1 MFIGDCE
8 TLANG
13 LYLSVDWI
21 SFTIKES
28 MSYLDVVSYFGL
40 RMEDFQTG
48 LNGRY
53 GYKSRIQHSIV
64 PIHIL
69 YDGNDDMGVHV
80 DISGSAV
87 GYFLNAYKEKKTCEM
102 TPFGELSYSVESFDS
117 TVLTDLLKDIMDKG
131 QLTRLDLAVDD
142 LGCRYYSLDE
152 LTDIFNSGLYV
163 SKFKKWKL
171 NIEKCNGE
179 TTGHTIY
186 LGSRTSEIMFRIYD
200 KKLEQNSKSDCDT
213 IDNPWVRWEIELHK
227 DRACAVALYLIS
239 GNNLSNAVIGIL
251 ANYLRLIERDNERNS
266 RCSTSDKWNDFI
278 CGISKLSLYQRSPE
292 KTLEEKKEW
301 LIKQVAPTI
310 SAIYRIDGDL
320 SFIYDLIDNGS
331 SRISAELRHLI
342 QNALEGVSYDVES
355 CI

>member
-8 TLANG
+8 KLANG
-13 LYLSVDWI
+13 LYLSVDWL
-21 SFTIKES
+21 SFTVKDG

-53 GYKSRIQHSIV
+53 GYKSRIQHSIC
-64 PIHIL
+64 PIHVL
-69 YDGNDDMGVHV
+69 YDGMDGMGVHV

-87 GYFLNAYKEKKTCEM
+87 GYFLNAYKEKRTCDM

-117 TVLTDLLKDIMDKG
+117 TVLADLLKDIMDKG

-142 LGCRYYSLDE
+142 FGCRYYSLEE

-163 SKFKKWKL
+163 SKFRKWKL
-171 NIEKCNGE
+171 NMEKCKGY

-200 KKLEQNSKSDCDT
+200 KKLEQNSKKECEQVE
-213 IDNPWVRWEIELHK
+213 NPWVRWEIELHK
-227 DRACAVALYLIS
+227 DRACAVALYLIA

-251 ANYLRLIERDNERNS
+251 ANYLRLIDGDNS
-266 RCSTSDKWNDFI
+266 RDSRCATSEKWNDFI
-278 CGISKLSLYQRSPE
+278 CGISKLSLYQTVSE

-301 LIKQVAPTI
+301 LVKQVAPTI

-320 SFIYDLIDNGS
+320 SFIYELIENGS

-342 QNALEGVSYDVES
+342 QRALEGALYDA
-355 CI
+355 

>member
-13 LYLSVDWI
+13 LYLSVDWL
-21 SFTIKES
+21 SFTVKDG

-53 GYKSRIQHSIV
+53 GYKSRIQHTIC
-64 PIHIL
+64 PIHVL

-80 DISGSAV
+80 DVSGSAV
-87 GYFLNAYKEKKTCEM
+87 GYFLNSYKEKKTCDM

-117 TVLTDLLKDIMDKG
+117 TVLSDLLKDIMDKG

-142 LGCRYYSLDE
+142 FGCCYYSLDE

-171 NIEKCNGE
+171 NIEKGKGN

-186 LGSRTSEIMFRIYD
+186 LGSRASEIMFRIYD
-200 KKLEQNSKSDCDT
+200 KKLEQNSKKDCDFVK
-213 IDNPWVRWEIELHK
+213 NPWVRWEIELHK
-227 DRACAVALYLIS
+227 ERACAVALYLIS
-239 GNNLSNAVIGIL
+239 GNNLSNTVIGIL
-251 ANYLRLIERDNERNS
+251 ANYLRLIERDNERDS

-278 CGISKLSLYQRSPE
+278 CGISKLSLYQTVFE
-292 KTLEEKKEW
+292 KTLEDKKEW

-320 SFIYDLIDNGS
+320 SFIYDLIENGS

-342 QNALEGVSYDVES
+342 QRALEGALYDA
-355 CI
+355 

>member
-1 MFIGDCE
+1 M
-8 TLANG
+8 
-13 LYLSVDWI
+13 
-21 SFTIKES
+21 
-28 MSYLDVVSYFGL
+28 
-40 RMEDFQTG
+40 
-48 LNGRY
+48 
-53 GYKSRIQHSIV
+53 
-64 PIHIL
+64 
-69 YDGNDDMGVHV
+69 
-80 DISGSAV
+80 
-87 GYFLNAYKEKKTCEM
+87 
-102 TPFGELSYSVESFDS
+102 
-117 TVLTDLLKDIMDKG
+117 
-131 QLTRLDLAVDD
+131 
-142 LGCRYYSLDE
+142 
-152 LTDIFNSGLYV
+152 
-163 SKFKKWKL
+163 

-320 SFIYDLIDNGS
+320 SFIYDLIENGS

>member
-200 KKLEQNSKSDCDT
+200 KKLEQNSKSD
-213 IDNPWVRWEIELHK
+213 W
-227 DRACAVALYLIS
+227 ACAVALYLIS

-320 SFIYDLIDNGS
+320 SFIYDLIENGS

>member
-13 LYLSVDWI
+13 LYLSVDWL
-21 SFTIKES
+21 SFTVKDG

-40 RMEDFQTG
+40 HMEDFQIG

-53 GYKSRIQHSIV
+53 GYKSRIQHSIY
-64 PIHIL
+64 PIHVL

-80 DISGSAV
+80 DVSGSAV
-87 GYFLNAYKEKKTCEM
+87 GYFLNAYKEKKTCDM

-117 TVLTDLLKDIMDKG
+117 TVLSDLLKDIMDKG

-142 LGCRYYSLDE
+142 FCCNYYSMEE
-152 LTDIFNSGLYV
+152 LTNIFNDRLYV

-171 NIEKCNGE
+171 DLEKGKSG

-186 LGSRTSEIMFRIYD
+186 LGKRVSEIMFRIYD
-200 KKLEQNSKSDCDT
+200 KTLEQNSKKGNEVN
-213 IDNPWVRWEIELHK
+213 DNPWVRWEIELHK
-227 DRACAVALYLIS
+227 ERACAVALYLIS
-239 GNNLSNAVIGIL
+239 GNTLSSATIGIL
-251 ANYLRLIERDNERNS
+251 ANYLRLIDRDNERDS
-266 RCSTSDKWNDFI
+266 RCSTSEKWNSFI
-278 CGISKLSLYQRSPE
+278 SSISKLSLYQTSPE

-301 LIKQVAPTI
+301 LMKQVAPTI

-331 SRISAELRHLI
+331 PRISAELRHLI
-342 QNALEGVSYDVES
+342 QRALEGALYDA
-355 CI
+355 

>member
-8 TLANG
+8 KLANG
-13 LYLSVDWI
+13 LYLSIDWL
-21 SFTIKES
+21 SFTVKDD

-53 GYKSRIQHSIV
+53 GYKSRIQHSIY
-64 PIHIL
+64 PIHVL
-69 YDGNDDMGVHV
+69 YDGMDGMGVHV

-87 GYFLNAYKEKKTCEM
+87 GYFLNSYKEKKTCDM

-117 TVLTDLLKDIMDKG
+117 TVLADLLKDIMDKG

-142 LGCRYYSLDE
+142 FGCHYYSLDE

-163 SKFKKWKL
+163 SKFQKWKL
-171 NIEKCNGE
+171 NMEKSKGR

-186 LGSRTSEIMFRIYD
+186 LGSRTSEIMLRVYD
-200 KKLEQNSKSDCDT
+200 KKLEQNSKKDCEKVE
-213 IDNPWVRWEIELHK
+213 NPWVRWEIELHK
-227 DRACAVALYLIS
+227 NRACAVALCLIS
-239 GNNLSNAVIGIL
+239 GNNLSNVVIGVL
-251 ANYLRLIERDNERNS
+251 ANYLRLIDRDNERDC
-266 RCSTSDKWNDFI
+266 RCSTSEKWNDFI
-278 CGISKLSLYQRSPE
+278 CGISKLSLYQAIPE

-301 LIKQVAPTI
+301 LVKQVAPTI

-320 SFIYDLIDNGS
+320 SFIYELIENGS

-342 QNALEGVSYDVES
+342 KKAIEGIEYDIEQ